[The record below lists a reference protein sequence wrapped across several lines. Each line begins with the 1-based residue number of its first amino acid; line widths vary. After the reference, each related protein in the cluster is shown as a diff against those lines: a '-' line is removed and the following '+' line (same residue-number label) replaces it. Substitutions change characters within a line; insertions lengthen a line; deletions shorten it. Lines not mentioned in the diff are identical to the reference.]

1 MDLRTRL
8 STGPALLLDGA
19 TGTELHRRGVDTAL
33 PLWSARA
40 LITAPGVLTD
50 IHADYARAG
59 ADILT
64 ADTFRTNRRT
74 LDRAGL
80 STEVGPLTARAIE
93 LARAGARRGAPGR
106 EILIAGSLAPVE
118 DCYSP
123 ELTPP
128 DHELVAEHTELA
140 GHLAA
145 AGADLILV
153 ETMPTIREARIAAQA
168 ALATGLP
175 TLVGFCCN
183 SDNRLFSGETV
194 AEAAQAILP
203 LGVAALMIN
212 CTPSRTIRW
221 PLAELRVAA
230 PGVPLGAYANIGHT
244 DDIVGWTDTADV
256 SPAEYAGM
264 GLDWLGLGARL
275 VGGCCGT
282 RPGHISALR
291 AALDRAPQ
299 PGSPST
305 GS

>member
-1 MDLRTRL
+1 MDIRARL
-8 STGPALLLDGA
+8 TTGAPLLLDGA
-19 TGTELHRRGVDTAL
+19 TGTELNRRGVDTAL

-40 LITAPGVLTD
+40 LITAPEVLTQV
-50 IHADYARAG
+50 HADYAKAG

-80 STEVGPLTARAIE
+80 ATEVQPLTTRAIE
-93 LARAGARRGAPGR
+93 LARAGAKRGAPGR
-106 EILIAGSLAPVE
+106 AVAVAGSLAPVE

-128 DHELVAEHTELA
+128 DHELIAEHTELA
-140 GHLAA
+140 QALAA

-153 ETMPTIREARIAAQA
+153 ETMPTIREARIASQA

-175 TLVGFCCN
+175 VLVGFCCR

-194 AEAAQAILP
+194 TEAAQAIKA

-212 CTPSRTIRW
+212 CTPTRTIRW

-230 PGVPLGAYANIGHT
+230 PGLPLGAYANIGHT
-244 DDIVGWTDTADV
+244 DDIVGWTDTGDV
-256 SPAEYAGM
+256 SPAEYAGL

-282 RPGHISALR
+282 RPTHIAALR
-291 AALDRAPQ
+291 AALDKAP
-299 PGSPST
+299 
-305 GS
+305 

>member
-8 STGPALLLDGA
+8 TTGTPLLLDGA
-19 TGTELHRRGVDTAL
+19 TGTELHRRGVDTTL

-40 LITAPGVLTD
+40 LITAQGVLTD

-80 STEVGPLTARAIE
+80 ATEVGPLTARAID

-106 EILIAGSLAPVE
+106 EVWVAGSLAPVE

-128 DHELVAEHTELA
+128 DHELVAEHAELA

-153 ETMPTIREARIAAQA
+153 ETMPTIREARIATEA

-175 TLVGFCCN
+175 VLVGFCCR

-194 AEAAQAILP
+194 AEAARAIAP

-221 PLAELRVAA
+221 PLAELHVAA
-230 PGVPLGAYANIGHT
+230 PTLPLGAYANIGHT
-244 DDIVGWTDTADV
+244 DDIVGWTDTGDV
-256 SPAEYAGM
+256 SPEEYAGL

-282 RPGHISALR
+282 RPAHIAALR
-291 AALDRAPQ
+291 KALNSAPQ
-299 PGSPST
+299 ADPPKMSG
-305 GS
+305 

>member
-8 STGPALLLDGA
+8 TSGPPLVLDGA

-40 LITAPGVLTD
+40 LITSPGVLTD

-59 ADILT
+59 ADVLT

-80 STEVGPLTARAIE
+80 STEVQTLTARAIE
-93 LARAGARRGAPGR
+93 LARAGAKRGAPGR
-106 EILIAGSLAPVE
+106 EIQVAGSLAPVE

-140 GHLAA
+140 QTLAA
-145 AGADLILV
+145 VGADLILV
-153 ETMPTIREARIAAQA
+153 ETMPTIREARIATQA

-175 TLVGFCCN
+175 VLVGFCCR
-183 SDNRLFSGETV
+183 SDHHLFSGESVT
-194 AEAAQAILP
+194 EAAQAILP
-203 LGVAALMIN
+203 LGPAALMIN

-221 PLAELRVAA
+221 PLAELRTAA
-230 PGVPLGAYANIGHT
+230 PNTPLGAYANIGHT
-244 DDIVGWTDTADV
+244 DDIVGWTDTGDV
-256 SPAEYAGM
+256 SPAQYAGL

-282 RPGHISALR
+282 RPAHIAALR
-291 AALDRAPQ
+291 AALDKAP
-299 PGSPST
+299 
-305 GS
+305 

>member
-1 MDLRTRL
+1 MSFHTRL
-8 STGPALLLDGA
+8 TSGTPLLLDGA
-19 TGTELHRRGVDTAL
+19 TGTELNRRGVDTTL

-40 LITAPGVLTD
+40 LITAQDVLTAV
-50 IHADYARAG
+50 HADYASAG

-74 LDRAGL
+74 LDRAGFG
-80 STEVGPLTARAIE
+80 TEVRSLTARAIE

-106 EILIAGSLAPVE
+106 EVWVAGSLAPVE

-140 GHLAA
+140 QALAA
-145 AGADLILV
+145 GGADLILV

-175 TLVGFCCN
+175 VLVGFCCRT
-183 SDNRLFSGETV
+183 DHRLFSGETV
-194 AEAAQAILP
+194 TDAAQALQQ
-203 LGVAALMIN
+203 LGVAGLMIN

-230 PGVPLGAYANIGHT
+230 PGTPLGAYANIGHT
-244 DDIVGWTDTADV
+244 DDIVGWTDTGDV
-256 SPAEYAGM
+256 SPTEYAGL

-282 RPGHISALR
+282 RPAHIAALR
-291 AALDRAPQ
+291 AALDRAP
-299 PGSPST
+299 
-305 GS
+305 

>member
-1 MDLRTRL
+1 MDIRARL
-8 STGPALLLDGA
+8 TTGAPLLLDGA
-19 TGTELHRRGVDTAL
+19 TGTELNRRGVDTAL

-40 LITAPGVLTD
+40 LITAPEVLTQV
-50 IHADYARAG
+50 HADYAQAG

-80 STEVGPLTARAIE
+80 ATQVQSLTARAID
-93 LARAGARRGAPGR
+93 LARAGAKRGAPGR
-106 EILIAGSLAPVE
+106 SVAVAGSLAPVE

-140 GHLAA
+140 QALAA

-153 ETMPTIREARIAAQA
+153 ETMPTIREARIASQA

-175 TLVGFCCN
+175 VLVGFCCR

-194 AEAAQAILP
+194 TEAAQAIKT

-230 PGVPLGAYANIGHT
+230 PGLPLGAYANIGHT
-244 DDIVGWTDTADV
+244 DDIVGWTDTGDV
-256 SPAEYAGM
+256 SPTEYAGL

-282 RPGHISALR
+282 RPTHIAALR
-291 AALDRAPQ
+291 AALDKAP
-299 PGSPST
+299 
-305 GS
+305 